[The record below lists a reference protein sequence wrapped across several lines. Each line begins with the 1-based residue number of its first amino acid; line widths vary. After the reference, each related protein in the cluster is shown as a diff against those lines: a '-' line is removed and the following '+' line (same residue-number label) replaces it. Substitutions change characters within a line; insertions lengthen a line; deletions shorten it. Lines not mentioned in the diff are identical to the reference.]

1 MRIEFER
8 PFVLLAV
15 AVLGLFIWIV
25 SRRFLKESLG
35 KRFVVWM
42 RIVLIVLIVLALSVP
57 SLAVS
62 TDKITTIYLAD
73 LSESNRKNAEKMKDF
88 IQKSIKLKKSNE
100 LQSIVVFGQDANIE
114 FLPPKYPNFSE
125 FGTAVDSTQTN
136 IENAIK
142 YAVNLF
148 DRDSQKRLVILT
160 DGKETIGEAKN
171 EVELLKNNGIDVKV
185 VLFKSEKEKDV
196 QFSSLKIPQKVFKN
210 QAFSIF
216 ANINS
221 TFSTKA
227 LLKIFR
233 DNDLIFNQEVTL
245 EKGENRF
252 VIKDKL
258 DREGVFSY
266 QGAVEVLDDEE
277 ESNNVAYAMCQV
289 RKPQKVLVVYENFD
303 DVKNVKNLLDSYSA
317 EYDVVKSDQAN
328 FGLDKLLGYS
338 FVILCNVSRESF
350 SNNFLNAV
358 EKYVKDLG
366 GGLIVIG
373 GVNSYALGN
382 YSNSVLEKMLPV
394 KMKLKNKEKEKNI
407 DVVLVLDHSGS
418 MADTE
423 DAGIP
428 KIEIAKSASAKMVEH
443 LESSDGVGVIAF
455 DHNYYWA
462 YKFGKLVRKEDVIES
477 ISSIEV
483 GGGTAIIPP
492 LNEAVKTLKK
502 SKAKNK
508 LVVLLTDGMGE
519 QSGYEI
525 PADEAKRNNIKI
537 TTIGVGKFVNASV
550 LSWIAAYTSGRFY
563 LVSNPSELVDV
574 FLKETKIIKGKY
586 IKEKKFV
593 PKVVETNAINS
604 GFSSYPPL
612 YGYIATTK
620 KDLATSLLV
629 SDEDEPILTVWRYG
643 LGKVAAWCSDLSG
656 QWSRDWVL
664 WDRFSQFWT
673 KLFKWLE
680 KGADDSSF
688 DFNVRKE
695 KDLVVSL
702 VGKFDADTV
711 ATLKCI
717 YPNDQEKTF
726 AMRRTAPDRFES
738 KVDFMLG
745 NYVFVVT
752 LSSKDKSKVS
762 TFFYSANYSD
772 EFRVDID
779 SSRFEQ
785 FVSLSGA
792 KVIKNPS
799 EVYAGRL
806 KSTEEKR
813 DISSLLII
821 LCIVLFLLEV
831 SIRRFGLYP
840 QVERYFLAIS
850 SGFKRIAKPYSFK
863 KVWDKVS
870 SLRKKSSH
878 AKKSKEAEQVF
889 NDTLDVR
896 KLRRF

>member
-8 PFVLLAV
+8 PFVLLAA
-15 AVLGLFIWIV
+15 AVLFIFIWLV
-25 SRRFLKESLG
+25 SRKFSKESLG

-42 RIVLIVLIVLALSVP
+42 RIVLITLIILALSMP
-57 SLAVS
+57 KLTISS
-62 TDKITTIYLAD
+62 DKVTTIYLVD
-73 LSESNRKNAEKMKDF
+73 MSESNRKNTEKMKDF

-100 LQSIVVFGQDANIE
+100 LQSVVVFGQDANIE
-114 FLPPKYPNFSE
+114 FTPTKYPNFSE

-148 DRDSQKRLVILT
+148 DDDSQKRLVILT
-160 DGKETIGEAKN
+160 DGKETAGEAKN
-171 EVELLKNNGIDVKV
+171 EVELLKNKGIDVKV

-196 QFSSLKIPQKVFKN
+196 QFSSLKIPQKVFEN

-233 DNDLIFNQEVTL
+233 DNDLIFSQQVTL

-258 DREGVFSY
+258 NREGVFRY
-266 QGAVEVLDDEE
+266 QGTVEVFDDLED
-277 ESNNVAYAMCQV
+277 SNNVSYAICQV
-289 RKPQKVLVVYENFD
+289 RKPQKVLVVYEDVD
-303 DVKNVKNLLDSYSA
+303 DVKNVKSLLDSYSA
-317 EYDVVKSDQAN
+317 DYDAIKSYQAN
-328 FGLDKLLGYS
+328 FGLENLLGYS
-338 FVILCNVSRESF
+338 FVILCNVSKEKLDDK
-350 SNNFLNAV
+350 FLSAV

-366 GGLIVIG
+366 GGLLVIG
-373 GVNSYALGN
+373 GSNSYALGN

-394 KMKLKNKEKEKNI
+394 KMEIKNKEKDKNI
-407 DVVLVLDHSGS
+407 EVVLVLDHSGS

-423 DAGIP
+423 ETGIP
-428 KIEIAKSASAKMVEH
+428 KLEIAKSASAKMIEH
-443 LESSDGVGVIAF
+443 LESSDKVGVIAF

-462 YKFGKLVRKEDVIES
+462 YKFGRINKKEDVIES

-492 LNEAVKTLKK
+492 LNEAVKTLKM

-508 LVVLLTDGMGE
+508 LIVLLTDGMGE
-519 QSGYEI
+519 PSGYEI
-525 PADEAKRNNIKI
+525 PANEAKRNNIKI
-537 TTIGVGKFVNASV
+537 TTIGVGKSVNV
-550 LSWIAAYTSGRFY
+550 PILSWIASFTSGRFY
-563 LVSNPSELVDV
+563 LVSDPNELVDV

-629 SDEDEPILTVWRYG
+629 SDEDEPILTVWLYG

-656 QWSRDWVL
+656 QWSRDWIL
-664 WDRFSQFWT
+664 WDKFSQFWVR
-673 KLFKWLE
+673 LLKWLE

-688 DFNVRKE
+688 DFNVKRE

-702 VGKFDADTV
+702 AGKFGADTI

-717 YPNDQEKTF
+717 YPNGKEKTI

-745 NYVFVVT
+745 SYVFVVM

-772 EFRVDID
+772 EFRLDID
-779 SSRFEQ
+779 KSRFEQ
-785 FVSLSGA
+785 FIYLSGA
-792 KVIKNPS
+792 RVIKNPS
-799 EVYAGRL
+799 EVYEGRL
-806 KSTEEKR
+806 KNIESKR
-813 DISSLLII
+813 DVSSLLII

-831 SIRRFGLYP
+831 SIRRFGLYH
-840 QVERYFLAIS
+840 QVEKYFLTIFLS
-850 SGFKRIAKPYSFK
+850 FKKIAKPYLIKS
-863 KVWDKVS
+863 VWDKVS
-870 SLRKKSSH
+870 SYKKKSTHIKES
-878 AKKSKEAEQVF
+878 KKAEPASD
-889 NDTLDVR
+889 NTLDIK